1 MCQLVA
7 AQTCLYGIR
16 KTKTHRAN
24 HREVSLLKKKNLVGG
39 SLFEMKNA
47 VPDVDESD
55 NFTSEEATLSDKR
68 S

>member
-1 MCQLVA
+1 MSVSCSPDVFVWHQEN
-7 AQTCLYGIR
+7 
-16 KTKTHRAN
+16 KKTHRAN
-24 HREVSLLKKKNLVGG
+24 HREMSHCSKKNLVGG

-55 NFTSEEATLSDKR
+55 NSTSEEATLSDKR